1 MDGVHDMGGMQGF
14 GPVVTPDA
22 ELLFHEG
29 WEARQAAVSVLTE
42 LSRVTI
48 ERMPAREYLDA
59 SYFERWLWA
68 TERDLLAVGAIQP
81 GEIEEWQRRLAN
93 GETPTVRTDPDAV
106 RRAIDVTREVWRF
119 PAAEHPRF
127 VVDGRVRVGRMRPVG
142 HTRCPRYVRGATG
155 TVRAILG
162 EDALPE
168 DASRT
173 EPVYTV
179 AFSSTDLW
187 GISDEREWTVLVD
200 LWESYLEPVEGT
212 DG

>member
-22 ELLFHEG
+22 ELVFHEA
-29 WEARQAAVSVLTE
+29 WEARQAAVSVLTL

-59 SYFERWLWA
+59 GYYERWLWA
-68 TERDLLAVGAIQP
+68 TERDLLAAGSIRP

-93 GETPTVRTDPDAV
+93 GEAPPVRTDPAAV
-106 RRAIDVTREVWRF
+106 TSAIEETREIWRF

-127 VVDGRVRVGRMRPVG
+127 GVDDGVRVGRMRPVG

-162 EDALPE
+162 ADKLPE
-168 DASRT
+168 DEART

-187 GISDEREWTVLVD
+187 GTGEEREWIVLVD
-200 LWESYLEPVEGT
+200 LWESYLETSEAT